1 MSVIKDKSTKT
12 TLFIKAASGLAI
24 TITAI
29 GGETKLGT
37 IGKSLEEIKEENT
50 IRSSDW

>member
-12 TLFIKAASGLAI
+12 TLFIKGQPLQAGWLA

-37 IGKSLEEIKEENT
+37 IGKKV
-50 IRSSDW
+50 